1 MTNERSRIMHTL
13 YHVDRN
19 LDNPVLRM
27 RSRAWSEMARAIEEA
42 WKSSA
47 AMDWS
52 VKTEISIEE
61 ILADLAYGRD

>member
-1 MTNERSRIMHTL
+1 
-13 YHVDRN
+13 
-19 LDNPVLRM
+19 
-27 RSRAWSEMARAIEEA
+27 MARAIEEA